1 MAWLFNWRENIR
13 TFVPVS
19 IDKDVSCYAMFFS
32 ARPVRF
38 CDAISLVKTGK
49 FLLKFKI
56 IVIVTMSCVLSL
68 RWTIECGSGMRKAR
82 EFRWVNSRIQ
92 VYFLKSKH
100 TYVHRL
106 QMKSNKG
113 KGVKTNSCEVNF
125 WGSSCYRVTVLPV
138 SYYLSLTVQLLM
150 KWIQNV
156 FDKGHQRVT
165 VPVLKRLIQTLK
177 FRWTAR
183 GRK

>member
-1 MAWLFNWRENIR
+1 MIDFDKFLPFVSFVLTMAWLFNWKENIR

-92 VYFLKSKH
+92 VYFLNTDCKW
-100 TYVHRL
+100 R
-106 QMKSNKG
+106 
-113 KGVKTNSCEVNF
+113 VKEKELKQIHARSTFGDLPVTPQS
-125 WGSSCYRVTVLPV
+125 VTVLPV
-138 SYYLSLTVQLLM
+138 SCYYYL
-150 KWIQNV
+150 
-156 FDKGHQRVT
+156 
-165 VPVLKRLIQTLK
+165 
-177 FRWTAR
+177 
-183 GRK
+183 